1 MWPFSLHVA
10 CAESPKT
17 QEKILARGSSIETEE
32 ILRICE
38 ATKASIRTRCA
49 GLLEFKPLRLGSAG
63 CNDGISNAFAE
74 VTIIHRTAHDL
85 LIDTEAG
92 RRILRHDSTSDLT
105 LQCGLLKG
113 LICAIVVSS
122 SRRALTWVLSIIIDD
137 IIQFPKRL
145 PSSSFNVAVE
155 VLDVPRSFYDKGWIK
170 SGDDSVYYRRPFFSY
185 VTRDEPFD
193 DFVISR
199 LTVANNIQTATDIL
213 RESWVTGTHKTIYK
227 LLFQELISL
236 EADPHQYGTSCSGA
250 MPLKGNSVR

>member
-1 MWPFSLHVA
+1 MLPFSLHVA

-17 QEKILARGSSIETEE
+17 QERILASGSSIETEE

-49 GLLEFKPLRLGSAG
+49 GLLKFKPLRLGSAG

-74 VTIIHRTAHDL
+74 VTFIHQTAHDF

-122 SRRALTWVLSIIIDD
+122 SRWALTWVLGIIIDD

-155 VLDVPRSFYDKGWIK
+155 VLDVLRFMTKDGSNLPTILFIIGARS
-170 SGDDSVYYRRPFFSY
+170 S
-185 VTRDEPFD
+185 
-193 DFVISR
+193 
-199 LTVANNIQTATDIL
+199 AT
-213 RESWVTGTHKTIYK
+213 
-227 LLFQELISL
+227 
-236 EADPHQYGTSCSGA
+236 
-250 MPLKGNSVR
+250 